1 MIPSENA
8 MPSSDTVIALER
20 GHYRLRAQIGG
31 SVYGTVWRATAPAGR
46 PDVAIKLV
54 NEGQMALA
62 QPALRE
68 RWIASACN
76 EIAFLRALAPWDSHH
91 IVRLV
96 DSGWHAGLP
105 VLALEVLPTDLG
117 RHLAQRRAAGI
128 APDFRHVLDWIG
140 QLNQALAKVHQYGW
154 RYLDLKPA
162 NILVDTATNTLR
174 LTDFGTNRR
183 LAAGDAHS
191 YAGTAQ
197 WQAPEQFFPT
207 ARGRYA
213 SGHHSDYFA
222 LGALF
227 HFIVTGAPLRWNAAC
242 GQAFREHR
250 ADGARQLLAAYD
262 GRMPP
267 PLADDEAARFAAAVP
282 PAARAAAVTLLRAL
296 LAADPCERPA
306 NALAISRML
315 REAALPAPAVRACE
329 QEALA

>member
-1 MIPSENA
+1 MILSENA

-31 SVYGTVWRATAPAGR
+31 SVYGTVWRAAAPAGR

-54 NEGQMALA
+54 NEAQMAMA
-62 QPALRE
+62 QPDLRE
-68 RWIASACN
+68 HWVASARN
-76 EIAFLRALAPWDSHH
+76 EIAFLRALAPWDNRH

-105 VLALEVLPTDLG
+105 VLAMELLPTDLA

-128 APDFRHVLDWIG
+128 APDFHQALDWIG

-162 NILVDTATNTLR
+162 NILVDTATSTLR
-174 LTDFGTNRR
+174 LTDFGTNRQ

-197 WQAPEQFFPT
+197 WQAPEQFFPAAHGAYAT
-207 ARGRYA
+207 GR
-213 SGHHSDYFA
+213 HSDYFA

-227 HFIVTGAPLRWNAAC
+227 YFIVTGAPLRWSAAC
-242 GQAFREHR
+242 GQAFREHQ
-250 ADGARQLLAAYD
+250 ADGARHLLAAHD
-262 GRMPP
+262 GRLPP
-267 PLADDEAARFAAAVP
+267 PLAPDEAARFAAAVP
-282 PAARAAAVTLLRAL
+282 PRSRAAAATLLAAL
-296 LAADPCERPA
+296 LAADPCDRPA
-306 NALAISRML
+306 NGLAISRML
-315 REAALPAPAVRACE
+315 GRATVATPAVRAW
-329 QEALA
+329 EAEAFA